1 MVLGDAA
8 SISETVRSYC
18 NVLQAM
24 FLNKIL
30 IEKKKTNKKT
40 LTLIFV
46 HPKGIKFGQMTT
58 LNPNFHVVMLI

>member
-30 IEKKKTNKKT
+30 IKKKQIKKT

-46 HPKGIKFGQMTT
+46 HPKGIKFGQMTS
-58 LNPNFHVVMLI
+58 LNPIFHVVMLI

>member
-1 MVLGDAA
+1 
-8 SISETVRSYC
+8 
-18 NVLQAM
+18 M

>member
-30 IEKKKTNKKT
+30 IEKKKQIT

-46 HPKGIKFGQMTT
+46 HLKGIKFGQMTT
-58 LNPNFHVVMLI
+58 LNPIFHVVMLI